1 MFKKVIT
8 NLYSSK
14 VSDPNCIPAVAL
26 ENCESELLCILT
38 ELFNIC
44 LKKSFSPD

>member
-1 MFKKVIT
+1 MFKKVIA

-14 VSDPNCIPAVAL
+14 VSDPNCIPVVAL
-26 ENCESELLCILT
+26 ENCESQLSYVLV